1 MNRLK
6 EKNSKQKMLIQ
17 DLEQEVKF
25 LTKQCRNQG
34 KDLMEKKEKDNQ
46 PYISLLEREN
56 SMIKKDKN
64 KIALNYNKAIKDQL
78 NLHETNIRLKEQ
90 IREIERSPSQNKNA
104 INQVFNDPETQDQV
118 AKELVGVA
126 RLQKQVLILEKSN
139 NSLRNTK
146 SIK

>member
-1 MNRLK
+1 
-6 EKNSKQKMLIQ
+6 
-17 DLEQEVKF
+17 
-25 LTKQCRNQG
+25 
-34 KDLMEKKEKDNQ
+34 MEKKEKDNQ

-64 KIALNYNKAIKDQL
+64 KIALNYNRAIKDQL

-146 SIK
+146 SIKQQALLKKLDAKDLEIEILKDSLIARDKETKLF

>member
-1 MNRLK
+1 
-6 EKNSKQKMLIQ
+6 
-17 DLEQEVKF
+17 
-25 LTKQCRNQG
+25 
-34 KDLMEKKEKDNQ
+34 MEKKEKDNQ

-64 KIALNYNKAIKDQL
+64 KIALNYNRAIKDQL

-90 IREIERSPSQNKNA
+90 IREIERSPSQNRNA

-146 SIK
+146 SIKQQALLKKLDAKDLEIEMLKDSLIARDKEIKLF

>member
-1 MNRLK
+1 
-6 EKNSKQKMLIQ
+6 
-17 DLEQEVKF
+17 
-25 LTKQCRNQG
+25 
-34 KDLMEKKEKDNQ
+34 MEKKEKDNQ

-64 KIALNYNKAIKDQL
+64 KIALNYNRAIKDQL

-90 IREIERSPSQNKNA
+90 IREIERAPSQNKNA

>member
-1 MNRLK
+1 
-6 EKNSKQKMLIQ
+6 
-17 DLEQEVKF
+17 
-25 LTKQCRNQG
+25 
-34 KDLMEKKEKDNQ
+34 MEKKEKDNQ

-64 KIALNYNKAIKDQL
+64 KIALNYNRAIKDQL

-146 SIK
+146 SIKQQALLKKLDAKDLEIEILKDSLIARDKEIKLF

>member
-1 MNRLK
+1 
-6 EKNSKQKMLIQ
+6 
-17 DLEQEVKF
+17 
-25 LTKQCRNQG
+25 
-34 KDLMEKKEKDNQ
+34 MEKKEKDNQ

-64 KIALNYNKAIKDQL
+64 KIALNYNRAIKDQL